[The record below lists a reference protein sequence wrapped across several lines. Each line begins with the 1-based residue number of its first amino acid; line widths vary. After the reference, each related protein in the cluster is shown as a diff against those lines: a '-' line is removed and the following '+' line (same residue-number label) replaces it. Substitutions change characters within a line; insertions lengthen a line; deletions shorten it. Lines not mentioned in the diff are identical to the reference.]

1 MRILEREIH
10 LLEGW
15 VLCFELG
22 FFESTAT
29 SRKDCQLLSIV
40 SYTSCVY
47 RTFLLFLKTKDYG
60 HDFKTAEPLLHG
72 QRVDGGVEFAIKN
85 IA

>member
-1 MRILEREIH
+1 M
-10 LLEGW
+10 
-15 VLCFELG
+15 LG
-22 FFESTAT
+22 FKYNVHAQDIARF
-29 SRKDCQLLSIV
+29 
-40 SYTSCVY
+40 YY
-47 RTFLLFLKTKDYG
+47 FLKTKDFG